1 MTATVLSP
9 TPRMLASVDG
19 PVGHLVFNQPEKLNA
34 VSLDMWAAIPVI
46 VDAFEADD
54 AVKVVVVSGAGGKA
68 FVSGADISEFKEQRT
83 GVEATRRYEATSQ
96 AATAALAGLSKPS
109 IARIDGF
116 CIGGGLALA
125 LTCDIRVASSRS
137 RFGIPAARLG
147 LGYEYAGIRKLV
159 HLVGH
164 AVAREIFFAARRYD
178 AAAALQ
184 MRLVNH
190 VVDPDDLENFVGRLA
205 TDIAANA
212 PLTIRAAKRAIDA
225 ALAEEGQRD
234 LAGVQDAIDRC
245 FASDDFVEGQTA
257 FRERRTPL
265 FRGR

>member
-1 MTATVLSP
+1 
-9 TPRMLASVDG
+9 MLAFVEG
-19 PVGHLVFNQPEKLNA
+19 PVAHLVFNQPEKLNA

-46 VDAFEADD
+46 VDAFERDD
-54 AVKVVVVSGAGGKA
+54 AVSVVVVSGAGGKA
-68 FVSGADISEFKEQRT
+68 FVAGADISEFKEERT

-96 AATAALAGLSKPS
+96 AATAALVGLSKPT

-116 CIGGGLALA
+116 CIGGGLAVA
-125 LTCDIRVASSRS
+125 LTCDLRVASSRS

-147 LGYEYAGIRKLV
+147 LGYEFAGIRKLV
-159 HLVGH
+159 QLVGH
-164 AVAREIFFAARRYD
+164 ACAREIFFTARRYD
-178 AAAALQ
+178 AASALH

-190 VVDPDDLENFVGRLA
+190 VVEPDALESFVAQLA

-225 ALAEEGQRD
+225 AIAEDDKRD
-234 LAGVQDAIDRC
+234 LAAVQEAIDRC

-257 FRERRTPL
+257 FRERRAPV
-265 FRGR
+265 FHGR